1 MQIDEICIRCRRFP
15 MQARSSRFLS
25 HLTCLSEIMKN
36 RRLCCVVPHFLQ
48 LDLIMTMTC
57 KKKYV
62 SNNVQ
67 FQYLNFRSEEDAQED
82 ETKEEIEVDH
92 IKKISEIITNMYT
105 IGKYIIDSRWFSH
118 AITVILLLL
127 GRSWHPPFNLLYMVF

>member
-1 MQIDEICIRCRRFP
+1 MQIDEICTRCRRFR

-36 RRLCCVVPHFLQ
+36 RQLCCAVPHFLQ
-48 LDLIMTMTC
+48 LNLIMTMTC
-57 KKKYV
+57 KKKYF
-62 SNNVQ
+62 VQ
-67 FQYLNFRSEEDAQED
+67 FKYFNFRSEEDAQED
-82 ETKEEIEVDH
+82 ETNEEIEVDH
-92 IKKISEIITNMYT
+92 LKKISEIITNMYT

-127 GRSWHPPFNLLYMVF
+127 GNTLHPPFNLLYTVF